1 MITIKLTPPHK
12 PSIEFTAQTFD
23 EGLAEARIKHKK
35 LGLIGNYYV
44 VGSDGQIR
52 LIN

>member
-1 MITIKLTPPHK
+1 MITIKLTHPHK
-12 PSIEFTAQTFD
+12 PSIEFTAQTF
-23 EGLAEARIKHKK
+23 EAGLAEARIKHQN